1 MTVRV
6 WVTLAVAG
14 TLAACGKSATAGGA
28 APSLTVSVRDDAF
41 SPKADSI
48 SVGDT
53 VTFIWQGSQ
62 MHDLI
67 FQDGIG
73 NVSSPQS
80 SGSSKRGFAAPGIY
94 NYRCTLHSTDFTTG
108 SMIGT
113 IAVY

>member
-1 MTVRV
+1 M
-6 WVTLAVAG
+6 
-14 TLAACGKSATAGGA
+14 
-28 APSLTVSVRDDAF
+28 SVRDNVF
-41 SPKADSI
+41 SPRADSI

-62 MHDLI
+62 LHDLI

-73 NVSSPQS
+73 GVTSPQS
-80 SGSSKRGFAAPGIY
+80 SGSTKRGFPASGIY
-94 NYRCTLHSTDFTTG
+94 NYRCTLHSTDFNTG